1 MSPLRKTFWH
11 DEDEASESGPVT
23 LRSARFEV
31 AARLSLPV
39 EVVTPADREE
49 RSGVRPTAEI
59 LHEALGV
66 LDDAADF
73 ALSDDLE
80 MLSADTDPVFDDE
93 VIFVDEDEEA
103 YDDEPDTVRMPPL
116 AHDEAFVHDT
126 DPPPPTLRSS
136 QMRCAKP
143 VSGAE

>member
-31 AARLSLPV
+31 AARVSLPV
-39 EVVTPADREE
+39 EVVTPADSEE

-59 LHEALGV
+59 LREALGV
-66 LDDAADF
+66 LDDAVDF
-73 ALSDDLE
+73 GLSDDLE

-93 VIFVDEDEEA
+93 VIFVDEDED
-103 YDDEPDTVRMPPL
+103 DDEPDTVRMPPL

-126 DPPPPTLRSS
+126 EPPPPTLRSS

-143 VSGAE
+143 VSGAQ